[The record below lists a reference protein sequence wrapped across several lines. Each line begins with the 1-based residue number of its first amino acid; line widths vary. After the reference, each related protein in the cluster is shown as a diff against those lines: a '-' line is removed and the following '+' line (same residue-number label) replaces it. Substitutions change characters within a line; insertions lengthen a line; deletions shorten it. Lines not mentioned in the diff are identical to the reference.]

1 MKRFFSCLLISGTI
15 LAGLAAL
22 IIFVWI
28 PQAATKAFGPPAAG
42 LSAVQKI
49 RLSYVL
55 AANKS
60 ELLTPANPAAKP
72 RRFEVK
78 EGESAAEVALR
89 LQREGFIPNAKAFT
103 AYLIYK
109 GLDRRIH
116 NGKFKLSASRPPV
129 EIAETLQFP
138 LKPAAI
144 LVVLAGWRREEIA
157 AAIPS
162 SGLGITSRE
171 FLEATK
177 SAKGYPLP
185 FKVPP
190 HATLEGFL
198 LPDKYTLPRNATA
211 EFVAKTMVERAADAL
226 SPKWQA
232 KVRAQGLTPYQ
243 GLILASIVQ
252 RETKNTA
259 EMPLIA
265 SVYYNRLRRGMFLEA
280 DPTVQYALGKAP
292 NWWPAPLN
300 LNNLRVQS
308 PYNTY
313 LHKGLPPAPID
324 NPGRAA
330 LEAVSAP
337 AKSNYLFF
345 RAACQGP
352 PHHIF
357 SQSYKEHLQKA
368 CP

>member
-1 MKRFFSCLLISGTI
+1 MKRFFFSLLISATV

-22 IIFVWI
+22 AIFVWI
-28 PQAATKAFGPPAAG
+28 PQTATKTFGPPTTG
-42 LSAVQKI
+42 LSAIQKI
-49 RLSYVL
+49 RLYYVL
-55 AANKS
+55 AANKN
-60 ELLTPANPAAKP
+60 ELLTPANSEATT
-72 RRFEVK
+72 RHFEVK
-78 EGESAAEVALR
+78 KGESAAEVAAR
-89 LQREGFIPNAKAFT
+89 LQQEGFIPNAKAFT

-116 NGKFKLSASRPPV
+116 DGKFNLSASRPPI
-129 EIAETLQFP
+129 EIAENLQFP
-138 LKPAAI
+138 LKPAAV

-157 AAIPS
+157 SAIPS
-162 SGLGITSRE
+162 TGLGITPQE
-171 FLEATK
+171 FLEATQ

-185 FKVPP
+185 FKVPA

-198 LPDKYTLPRNATA
+198 FPGKYTLPRNATA
-211 EFVAKTMVERAADAL
+211 KFVAKAMVERAANFL
-226 SPKWQA
+226 SPKWQTM
-232 KVRAQGLTPYQ
+232 VRAQGLTPYQ

-252 RETKNTA
+252 RETKNAA

-265 SVYYNRLRRGMFLEA
+265 SVYYNRLRRGMLLEA

-292 NWWPAPLN
+292 RWWPAPLN
-300 LNNLRVQS
+300 LKNLKAQS

-313 LHKGLPPAPID
+313 LHKGLPPTPID
-324 NPGRAA
+324 NPGPNA
-330 LEAVSAP
+330 LEAVANP